1 MNKKLLSLIFL
12 GFLSTNIH
20 YLHADDNEIRIDQS
34 GDTLTLLIDQV
45 GFGNTISQTNGGSD
59 KMVITGTTLN
69 FNIDQIGN
77 SNKIFGPVIADTSTY
92 LYSTTGDSNIM
103 DWNIGASGSSD
114 DSNYNIVVTGDSNT
128 WDLDQGYSFSAE
140 RLDLD
145 AVVIGNSNVF
155 DLDFESNDNT
165 WNWSVTGGS
174 NNINTL
180 QKDGSQSMTVE
191 WVGDSGD
198 VDINQVS
205 GTCVG
210 GYGNGCQS
218 PNATIVLD
226 VNSDNAT
233 VQINQK
239 DSANDS

>member
-20 YLHADDNEIRIDQS
+20 YLHADDNVIRIDQS
-34 GDTLTLLIDQV
+34 GDTLTLLIDQI
-45 GFGNTISQTNGGSD
+45 GFGNVISQTNAGDD
-59 KMVITGTTLN
+59 KMVITGTTLS

-77 SNKIFGPVIADTSTY
+77 NNKIFGPVIADTSTY
-92 LYSTTGDSNIM
+92 LYSTTGSSNIM
-103 DWNIGASGSSD
+103 DWNIGANGSSD
-114 DSNYNIVVTGDSNT
+114 DSDINIVVTGDSNT
-128 WDLDQGYSFSAE
+128 WNLDQGYQFSAE
-140 RLDLD
+140 RLNLD

-155 DLDFESNDNT
+155 DLDFESDDNT

-180 QKDGSQSMTVE
+180 QKDGGQTMTVE

-198 VDINQVS
+198 VDINQIS
-205 GTCVG
+205 GTCAAAG
-210 GYGNGCQS
+210 GGCS
-218 PNATIVLD
+218 TPNATIVLD

-239 DSANDS
+239 DSAGDS

>member
-59 KMVITGTTLN
+59 KMVITGTTLS

-92 LYSTTGDSNIM
+92 LYSTTGSSNIM
-103 DWNIGASGSSD
+103 DWNIGANGSSD
-114 DSNYNIVVTGDSNT
+114 DSNINIVVTGDSNT
-128 WDLDQGYSFSAE
+128 WNLDQGYQFSAE

-180 QKDGSQSMTVE
+180 QKDGSQTMTVE

-198 VDINQVS
+198 VDINQIS
-205 GTCVG
+205 GTCAAAG
-210 GYGNGCQS
+210 GGCS
-218 PNATIVLD
+218 TPNATIVLD

-239 DSANDS
+239 DSASDS

>member
-45 GFGNTISQTNGGSD
+45 GFGNVISQTNAGDD
-59 KMVITGTTLN
+59 KMVITGTTLS

-92 LYSTTGDSNIM
+92 LYSTTGSSNIM
-103 DWNIGASGSSD
+103 DWNIGANGSSD
-114 DSNYNIVVTGDSNT
+114 DSDINIVVTGDSNT
-128 WDLDQGYSFSAE
+128 WNLDQGYQFSAE
-140 RLDLD
+140 RLNLD

-155 DLDFESNDNT
+155 DLDFESDDNT

-180 QKDGSQSMTVE
+180 QKDGGQTMTVE

-198 VDINQVS
+198 VDINQIS
-205 GTCVG
+205 GTCAAAG
-210 GYGNGCQS
+210 GGCS
-218 PNATIVLD
+218 TPNATIVLD

-233 VQINQK
+233 VTINQK

>member
-20 YLHADDNEIRIDQS
+20 YLHADDNVIRIDQS
-34 GDTLTLLIDQV
+34 GDTLTLLIDQI
-45 GFGNTISQTNGGSD
+45 GFGNVISQTNAGDD
-59 KMVITGTTLN
+59 KMVITGTTLS

-77 SNKIFGPVIADTSTY
+77 NNKIFGPVIADTSTY

-180 QKDGSQSMTVE
+180 QKDGGQTMTVE

-198 VDINQVS
+198 VDINQIS
-205 GTCVG
+205 GTCAAAG
-210 GYGNGCQS
+210 GGCS
-218 PNATIVLD
+218 TPNATIVLD

-239 DSANDS
+239 DSAGDS

>member
-20 YLHADDNEIRIDQS
+20 YLHADDNVIRIDQS
-34 GDTLTLLIDQV
+34 GDTLTLLIDQI
-45 GFGNTISQTNGGSD
+45 GFGNVISQTNAGDD
-59 KMVITGTTLN
+59 KMVITGTTLS

-77 SNKIFGPVIADTSTY
+77 NNKIFGPVIADTSTY
-92 LYSTTGDSNIM
+92 LYSTTGSSNIM
-103 DWNIGASGSSD
+103 DWNIGANGSSD
-114 DSNYNIVVTGDSNT
+114 DSDINIVVTGDSNT
-128 WDLDQGYSFSAE
+128 WNLDQGYQFSAE
-140 RLDLD
+140 RLNLD

-155 DLDFESNDNT
+155 DLDFESDDNT

-180 QKDGSQSMTVE
+180 QKDGGQTMTVE

-198 VDINQVS
+198 VDINQIS
-205 GTCVG
+205 GTCAAAG
-210 GYGNGCQS
+210 GGCS
-218 PNATIVLD
+218 TPNATIVLD

-239 DSANDS
+239 DSASDS

>member
-45 GFGNTISQTNGGSD
+45 GFGNVISQTNAGDD
-59 KMVITGTTLN
+59 KMVITGTTLS

-77 SNKIFGPVIADTSTY
+77 NNKIFGPVIADTSTY
-92 LYSTTGDSNIM
+92 LYSTTGSSNIM
-103 DWNIGASGSSD
+103 DWNIGANGSSD
-114 DSNYNIVVTGDSNT
+114 DSDINIVVTGDSNT
-128 WDLDQGYSFSAE
+128 WNLDQGYQFSAE
-140 RLDLD
+140 RLNLD

-155 DLDFESNDNT
+155 DLDFESDDNT

-180 QKDGSQSMTVE
+180 QKDGGQTMTVE

-198 VDINQVS
+198 VDINQIS
-205 GTCVG
+205 GTCAAAG
-210 GYGNGCQS
+210 GGCS
-218 PNATIVLD
+218 TPNATIVLD

-239 DSANDS
+239 DSAGDS

>member
-59 KMVITGTTLN
+59 KMVITGTTLS

-92 LYSTTGDSNIM
+92 LYSTTGSSNIM
-103 DWNIGASGSSD
+103 DWNIGANGSSD
-114 DSNYNIVVTGDSNT
+114 DSNINIVVTGDSNT
-128 WDLDQGYSFSAE
+128 WNLDQGYQFSAE

-180 QKDGSQSMTVE
+180 QKDGSQTMTVE

-198 VDINQVS
+198 VDINQIS
-205 GTCVG
+205 GTCAAAG
-210 GYGNGCQS
+210 GGCS
-218 PNATIVLD
+218 TPNATIVLD

-239 DSANDS
+239 DSAGDS

>member
-59 KMVITGTTLN
+59 KMVITGTTLS

-92 LYSTTGDSNIM
+92 LYSTTGSSNIM

-114 DSNYNIVVTGDSNT
+114 DSNINIVVTGDSNT
-128 WDLDQGYSFSAE
+128 WDLDQGYQFSAE

-145 AVVIGNSNVF
+145 ATVIGNSNVF

-180 QKDGSQSMTVE
+180 QKDGSQTMTVE

-198 VDINQVS
+198 VDINQIS
-205 GTCVG
+205 GTCAVAG
-210 GYGNGCQS
+210 GGCS
-218 PNATIVLD
+218 TPNATIVLD

-239 DSANDS
+239 DSAGDS

>member
-20 YLHADDNEIRIDQS
+20 YLHADDNVIRIDQS
-34 GDTLTLLIDQV
+34 GDTLTLLIDQI
-45 GFGNTISQTNGGSD
+45 GFGNVISQTNAGDD
-59 KMVITGTTLN
+59 KMVITGTTLS

-77 SNKIFGPVIADTSTY
+77 NNKIFGPVIADTSTY
-92 LYSTTGDSNIM
+92 LYSTTGSSNIM
-103 DWNIGASGSSD
+103 DWNIGANGSSD
-114 DSNYNIVVTGDSNT
+114 DSNINIVVTGDSNT
-128 WDLDQGYSFSAE
+128 WNLDQGYQFSAE
-140 RLDLD
+140 RLNLD

-180 QKDGSQSMTVE
+180 QKDGSQTMTVE

-198 VDINQVS
+198 VDINQIS
-205 GTCVG
+205 GTCAAAG
-210 GYGNGCQS
+210 GGCS
-218 PNATIVLD
+218 TPNATIVLD

-239 DSANDS
+239 DSASDS

>member
-20 YLHADDNEIRIDQS
+20 YLHADDNVIRIDQS
-34 GDTLTLLIDQV
+34 GDTLTLLIDQI
-45 GFGNTISQTNGGSD
+45 GFGNVISQTNAGDD
-59 KMVITGTTLN
+59 KMVITGTTLS

-77 SNKIFGPVIADTSTY
+77 NNKIFGPVIADTSTY
-92 LYSTTGDSNIM
+92 LYSTTGSSNIM
-103 DWNIGASGSSD
+103 DWNIGANGSSD
-114 DSNYNIVVTGDSNT
+114 DSNINIVVTGDSNT
-128 WDLDQGYSFSAE
+128 WNLDQGYQFSAE

-180 QKDGSQSMTVE
+180 QKDGSQTMTVE

-198 VDINQVS
+198 VDINQIS
-205 GTCVG
+205 GTCAAAG
-210 GYGNGCQS
+210 GGCS
-218 PNATIVLD
+218 TPNATIVLD

-239 DSANDS
+239 DSASDS

>member
-45 GFGNTISQTNGGSD
+45 GFGNVISQTNAGDD
-59 KMVITGTTLN
+59 KMVITGTTLS

-77 SNKIFGPVIADTSTY
+77 NNKIFGPVIADTSTY
-92 LYSTTGDSNIM
+92 LYSTTGSSNIM
-103 DWNIGASGSSD
+103 DWNIGANGSSD
-114 DSNYNIVVTGDSNT
+114 DSDINIVVTGDSNT
-128 WDLDQGYSFSAE
+128 WNLDQGYQFSAE
-140 RLDLD
+140 RLNLD

-155 DLDFESNDNT
+155 DLDFESDDNT

-180 QKDGSQSMTVE
+180 QKDGGQTMTVE

-198 VDINQVS
+198 VDINQIS
-205 GTCVG
+205 GTCAAAG
-210 GYGNGCQS
+210 GGCS
-218 PNATIVLD
+218 TPNATIVLD

-233 VQINQK
+233 VTINQK

>member
-20 YLHADDNEIRIDQS
+20 YLHADDNVIRIDQS

-59 KMVITGTTLN
+59 KMVITGTTLS

-92 LYSTTGDSNIM
+92 LYSTTGSSNIM
-103 DWNIGASGSSD
+103 DWNIGANGSSD
-114 DSNYNIVVTGDSNT
+114 DSNINIVVTGDSNT
-128 WDLDQGYSFSAE
+128 WNLDQGYQFSAE

-180 QKDGSQSMTVE
+180 QKDGSQTMTVE

-198 VDINQVS
+198 VDINQIS
-205 GTCVG
+205 GTCAAAG
-210 GYGNGCQS
+210 GGCS
-218 PNATIVLD
+218 TPNATIVLD

-239 DSANDS
+239 DSASDS

>member
-20 YLHADDNEIRIDQS
+20 YLHADDNVIRIDQS

-45 GFGNTISQTNGGSD
+45 GFGNVISQTNAGDD
-59 KMVITGTTLN
+59 KMVITGTTLS

-92 LYSTTGDSNIM
+92 LYSTTGSSNIM
-103 DWNIGASGSSD
+103 DWNIGANGSSD
-114 DSNYNIVVTGDSNT
+114 DSDINIVVTGDSNT
-128 WDLDQGYSFSAE
+128 WNLDQGYQFSAE
-140 RLDLD
+140 RLNLD

-155 DLDFESNDNT
+155 DLDFESDDNT

-180 QKDGSQSMTVE
+180 QKDGGQTMTVE

-198 VDINQVS
+198 VDINQIS
-205 GTCVG
+205 GTCAAAG
-210 GYGNGCQS
+210 GGCS
-218 PNATIVLD
+218 TPNATIVLD

-233 VQINQK
+233 VTINQK

>member
-45 GFGNTISQTNGGSD
+45 GFGNVISQTNGGND
-59 KMVITGTTLN
+59 KMVITGTTLS

-77 SNKIFGPVIADTSTY
+77 SNKIFGPVIADSSTY
-92 LYSTTGDSNIM
+92 LYSTTGSSNIM

-128 WDLDQGYSFSAE
+128 WDLDQGYQFSAE

-180 QKDGSQSMTVE
+180 QKDGSQTMTVE

-198 VDINQVS
+198 VDINQIS
-205 GTCVG
+205 GTCAAAG
-210 GYGNGCQS
+210 GGCAT

-239 DSANDS
+239 DSAGDS

>member
-45 GFGNTISQTNGGSD
+45 GFGNVISQTNAGDD
-59 KMVITGTTLN
+59 KMVITGTTLS

-77 SNKIFGPVIADTSTY
+77 SNKIFGPVIADSSTY
-92 LYSTTGDSNIM
+92 LYSTTGSSNIM
-103 DWNIGASGSSD
+103 DWNIGANGSSD
-114 DSNYNIVVTGDSNT
+114 DSDINIVVTGDSNT
-128 WDLDQGYSFSAE
+128 WNLDQGYQFSAE
-140 RLDLD
+140 RLNLD

-155 DLDFESNDNT
+155 DLDFESDDNT

-180 QKDGSQSMTVE
+180 QKDGGQTMTVE

-198 VDINQVS
+198 VDINQIS
-205 GTCVG
+205 GTCAAAG
-210 GYGNGCQS
+210 GGCS
-218 PNATIVLD
+218 TPNATIVLD

-233 VQINQK
+233 VTINQK